1 MDIHPTSTEDILA
14 KPRCKIC
21 DTMLANDPI
30 LRPWK
35 IGAVAKKDGFTTRVR
50 LHHTK
55 TNLYSLVGGFN
66 PFKIYESE
74 RILSPSIGM
83 KKTTTTSN

>member
-1 MDIHPTSTEDILA
+1 MDIHPISTEHILA

-35 IGAVAKKDGFTTRVR
+35 IGAVAKETKKYGFTTR
-50 LHHTK
+50 L
-55 TNLYSLVGGFN
+55 
-66 PFKIYESE
+66 
-74 RILSPSIGM
+74 
-83 KKTTTTSN
+83 